1 MATCSRTFLYIDATV
16 REEDAPIVGRHYV
29 APDHFRTLGIPLVAG
44 RPFEE
49 GDRADRP
56 RVAII
61 NASAARR
68 LWPDGNAIGRRI
80 HLGDPPGSPDAEPA
94 WEIVGVVGD
103 VVYWPPDAPPGTDI
117 YSPYPQHA
125 YAQTMVIAR
134 TSVPPLT
141 LVPALRAAVAS
152 VDPDLPI
159 DDVRTLDERVGAAI
173 SARRFQTVVLSAFA
187 GIALLLAVVGV
198 YGVASIG
205 VRRRTRELGVRGAL
219 GATPASLLG
228 MILRDAARTAAA
240 GIAAGAI
247 IAFATTRVLRSL
259 LEGVGPTDPPTF
271 LVATAVLLLA
281 SLAAALVPATRA
293 ARTDP
298 LESLRPD

>member
-1 MATCSRTFLYIDATV
+1 
-16 REEDAPIVGRHYV
+16 
-29 APDHFRTLGIPLVAG
+29 
-44 RPFEE
+44 
-49 GDRADRP
+49 
-56 RVAII
+56 
-61 NASAARR
+61 
-68 LWPDGNAIGRRI
+68 
-80 HLGDPPGSPDAEPA
+80 
-94 WEIVGVVGD
+94 
-103 VVYWPPDAPPGTDI
+103 
-117 YSPYPQHA
+117 
-125 YAQTMVIAR
+125 
-134 TSVPPLT
+134 
-141 LVPALRAAVAS
+141 VPALRAAVAS